1 MTDIVNDIPKAL
13 NYFADY
19 VESQAALNNM
29 SAVYLAAPPGEVE
42 VKSGMEIIL
51 KERLGDQFK
60 FFSSADLIPY
70 IEQQ

>member
-1 MTDIVNDIPKAL
+1 
-13 NYFADY
+13 
-19 VESQAALNNM
+19 M